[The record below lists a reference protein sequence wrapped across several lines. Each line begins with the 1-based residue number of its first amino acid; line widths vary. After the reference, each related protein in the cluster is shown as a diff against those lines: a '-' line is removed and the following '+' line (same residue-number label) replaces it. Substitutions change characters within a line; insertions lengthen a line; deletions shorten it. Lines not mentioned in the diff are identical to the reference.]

1 MLCTSHETM
10 CPWCKHHFK
19 ALRETA
25 VSAADLE
32 YTPNTFPVVF
42 TCTQKI
48 PVPVRRGTLMQAVYE
63 QRGRTVTE
71 LKERLAN
78 HFHRPVNV
86 YDDFDEG
93 EFRYHEPVIVYKH
106 FEHGEFRHGEPVK
119 VNSHFDDG
127 ELGYGEPVNEYNRI
141 VHGEFWFGE
150 KTTVTY
156 KILVDFPGVIAN
168 PNGWASWISQSMC
181 SIKFYELVVRSDGGK
196 NACPKA
202 IVKPEEYQWDGCVP
216 ENKGHL
222 CWTRLEFFLERQG
235 LVPFI

>member
-1 MLCTSHETM
+1 MLCTSYETM
-10 CPWCKHHFK
+10 CPWCRHHFK
-19 ALRETA
+19 TLRKTA

-93 EFRYHEPVIVYKH
+93 EFRY
-106 FEHGEFRHGEPVK
+106 
-119 VNSHFDDG
+119 
-127 ELGYGEPVNEYNRI
+127 
-141 VHGEFWFGE
+141 GE

-156 KILVDFPGVIAN
+156 KILVDFPGVIVN
-168 PNGWASWISQSMC
+168 PNGWASWISQSMF

-222 CWTRLEFFLERQG
+222 CWTRLQFFLERKS